1 MSSPGIYI
9 KILEDGGSVLGSQGK
24 KQGTCTRIAEF
35 LSQMQVCGE
44 EDGCCT
50 LEDDK
55 YGVINKSHGPP
66 NKVQ

>member
-1 MSSPGIYI
+1 MHKNCG
-9 KILEDGGSVLGSQGK
+9 V
-24 KQGTCTRIAEF
+24 

-55 YGVINKSHGPP
+55 YGAINKSHGPP
-66 NKVQ
+66 SKVQVGVI